1 MDCEVDECLLFIV
14 TFRDVDQIIDLLLK
28 NVVMIRSGAL
38 PETRLAFRHFL
49 EGEILIKPSKGK

>member
-1 MDCEVDECLLFIV
+1 MNCEVDECLLFIV

-49 EGEILIKPSKGK
+49 REKF